1 MMCVQAAGAKTASG
15 MKPDSEQQIG
25 HCHSLLFN
33 ALILSLKI
41 PS

>member
-33 ALILSLKI
+33 APILSLKI